1 MSLLIRQR
9 IIDRDAFFTRLDFRP
24 KLFLMF
30 CVTIVAFVW
39 QSPIANGLLA
49 ALMGAM
55 ALASGV
61 KWQYIRATLRL
72 MMVLGIML
80 LVFHGFFNKIGVLR
94 LIEAESLTPLFTL
107 PRDWWLVG
115 GVTLSLEGLLY
126 GLNAFF
132 ATLAM
137 FLVVPLTV
145 FTTDTNNMIVA
156 LVRARVP
163 YKFAFIFSSTLR
175 FFPLLLEEVQTI
187 IEAQRLRGLEIE
199 EMSAFRKAR
208 VYGRVAVP
216 LILGTLLKSQS
227 LEIALQSRA
236 FSGDPDRTYLHES
249 TLGTAEYGVLAAC
262 ALFLIGALIAY
273 VVWDVGAFGW
283 LLF

>member
-9 IIDRDAFFTRLDFRP
+9 IVDRDAFFTRLDFRP

-30 CVTIVAFVW
+30 CVTAIAFVW

-49 ALMGAM
+49 LLMGTL
-55 ALASGV
+55 ALAAGV
-61 KWQYIRATLRL
+61 KWQYIRTTLRL
-72 MMVLGIML
+72 MTVLGVML
-80 LVFHGFFNKIGVLR
+80 LVFHGFFNQVGVLR
-94 LIEAESLTPLFTL
+94 LIEAEALTPLFAL

-115 GVTLSLEGLLY
+115 GLTLSLEGLLY

-137 FLVVPLTV
+137 LLVVPLAV

-175 FFPLLLEEVQTI
+175 FFPLLLEQVETI
-187 IEAQRLRGLEIE
+187 IEAQRLRGLEMQ
-199 EMSAFRKAR
+199 EMSAFRKAQ

-216 LILGTLLKSQS
+216 LILGALLKSQS

-249 TLGTAEYGVLAAC
+249 TLGAAEYGVLTAC
-262 ALFLIGALIAY
+262 VFFLVGALIAY
-273 VVWDVGAFGW
+273 FAWDVGAFGW